1 MKFIRS
7 EAVSRVDRFHS
18 LEAKFISIE
27 RVNCQSMPTYRWHR
41 SRSFDFPFDFG
52 RNSVMSL
59 NRDTVEDARKRKNL
73 GLEAELKCVACP
85 IQITFHWHASPL
97 VYAARLLSTF
107 RLLSTRERKAIF
119 LFLSFLPPFPSF
131 FSNYLI
137 AVLLLLFTLIPRSL
151 FLSLENGCFVIPC
164 HGSSTCG
171 EVLIGQVVA
180 IGFVLGIYSGILLRE
195 AFVIAGRKYFLDRD
209 RQSSSGNDS

>member
-1 MKFIRS
+1 MKCEIYPKS

-18 LEAKFISIE
+18 LEAEFISVE

-52 RNSVMSL
+52 RNSAMSL
-59 NRDTVEDARKRKNL
+59 NRIVEDARKKKKKNL

-107 RLLSTRERKAIF
+107 RLLSTRERKACAIF

-151 FLSLENGCFVIPC
+151 FLSLENGCFVVSC

-171 EVLIGQVVA
+171 EVWIGEIVT
-180 IGFVLGIYSGILLRE
+180 IGFVFGIYFGILLRE
-195 AFVIAGRKYFLDRD
+195 AFIIGAENIF
-209 RQSSSGNDS
+209 